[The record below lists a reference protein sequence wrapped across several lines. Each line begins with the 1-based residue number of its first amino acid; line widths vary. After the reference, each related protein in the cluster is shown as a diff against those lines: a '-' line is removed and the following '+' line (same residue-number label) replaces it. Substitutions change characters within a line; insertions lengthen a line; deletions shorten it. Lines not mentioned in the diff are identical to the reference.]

1 MFSRLALEQNR
12 EASLGQT
19 QIHSRNDQRDPGAL
33 SRTLTCAES
42 KQGIIYKEVSSGMIK
57 GIGID
62 IIDIS
67 RIEKG
72 ITEHGRRLIDRIF
85 SSDEIAYC
93 EARTYRSRHYAAR
106 FAAKEALFKALGT
119 GLGQGMSWQDVEIAN
134 DDRGQPRIHLSRKA
148 RDLADH
154 LGIARTHLSL
164 SHDRHNA
171 VAVVM
176 LEARENNMEAD
187 QSTQKQDG

>member
-1 MFSRLALEQNR
+1 
-12 EASLGQT
+12 
-19 QIHSRNDQRDPGAL
+19 
-33 SRTLTCAES
+33 
-42 KQGIIYKEVSSGMIK
+42 MIK

-72 ITEHGRRLIDRIF
+72 ITEHGRRLIERIF
-85 SSDEIAYC
+85 SSTEIAYC
-93 EARTYRSRHYAAR
+93 EAKACRSRHYAVR

-119 GLGQGMSWQDVEIAN
+119 GLGQGLSWQDVEIAN
-134 DDRGQPRIHLSRKA
+134 DEQGQPSIRLSRKA

-154 LGIARTHLSL
+154 MGIATTHLSL

-176 LEARENNMEAD
+176 LEARESRMETD
-187 QSTQKQDG
+187 QSTQIQDG